1 MDTGMEPKTH
11 TTIQSRYIPG
21 TVVDRT
27 KMNGAAGESFL
38 DKVFYITDGIM
49 LTQVREITGI
59 DGTTLQNWLK
69 RGWVASPRGK
79 YYTKEHLARILL
91 IAMMRDTMQLGRIAQ
106 VLQYIN
112 GKVGDAADDIIP
124 ESVLYDYVCRVVD
137 ILADGDSA
145 GLNDLDSAVAQVMT
159 GYEERLGGARK
170 RLSRGLSVIVTAYY
184 ASLVK
189 NHAET
194 LIDNWCGVAGKPGK
208 KGGNPAD

>member
-1 MDTGMEPKTH
+1 METGMENLTR
-11 TTIQSRYIPG
+11 TTIRSRYIPG
-21 TVVDRT
+21 TVVDRS

-38 DKVFYITDGIM
+38 DKVFYITEGIM

-69 RGWVASPRGK
+69 RGWVASPKGK
-79 YYTKEHLARILL
+79 YYSKEHLARILL

-112 GKVGDAADDIIP
+112 GKVGDVSDDIIP

-137 ILADGDSA
+137 VLADGESA
-145 GLNDLDSAVAQVMT
+145 GLNDLDDAVSKVLT
-159 GYEERLGGARK
+159 GYEERFGGARK
-170 RLSRGLSVIVTAYY
+170 RLMRGISVIVTAYY

-189 NHAET
+189 NHAEAM
-194 LIDNWCGVAGKPGK
+194 IDTWCGPAGK
-208 KGGNPAD
+208 KGKATGEM

>member
-1 MDTGMEPKTH
+1 MEQEKTTT
-11 TTIQSRYIPG
+11 TTIQSRFIPG
-21 TVVDRT
+21 TIVDRS

-91 IAMMRDTMQLGRIAQ
+91 IAMMRDTMQLGKIAE
-106 VLQYIN
+106 VLSYIN
-112 GKVGDAADDIIP
+112 GKVGDETDDIIP
-124 ESVLYDYVCRVVD
+124 ESVLYGYVCRVVD

-145 GLNDLDSAVAQVMT
+145 GLNALDTAVDTVLAD
-159 GYEERLGGARK
+159 YEERYAGAKK
-170 RLSRGLSVIVTAYY
+170 RLTRGISIIVTAYY
-184 ASLVK
+184 ATLVK
-189 NHAET
+189 HHAEDMIET
-194 LIDNWCGVAGKPGK
+194 YCSIK
-208 KGGNPAD
+208 

>member
-1 MDTGMEPKTH
+1 METGTGKR
-11 TTIQSRYIPG
+11 TTISSRYIPG
-21 TVVDRT
+21 TVVDRS

-38 DKVFYITDGIM
+38 DKVFYITGGIM

-91 IAMMRDTMQLGRIAQ
+91 IAMMRDTMQLARIAQ
-106 VLQYIN
+106 VLSYIN
-112 GKVGDAADDIIP
+112 GRVGDETDDIIP

-145 GLNDLDSAVAQVMT
+145 GLNQLEEVVETVVDS
-159 GYEERLGGARK
+159 YEERVAGAKK
-170 RLSRGLSVIVTAYY
+170 RLSRGIAVIVTAYY
-184 ASLVK
+184 STLVK
-189 NHAET
+189 NHAENM
-194 LIDNWCGVAGKPGK
+194 IDQYIGTMNTRK
-208 KGGNPAD
+208 